1 MTAFSE
7 KMKAAI
13 EQCGVPVG
21 FLAERSGMSA
31 SLLYKIQR
39 GARLPDSLD
48 TLNRLIEAMACSIEE
63 RTELTQAYK
72 IERIGIRRYE
82 SFQELKGLL
91 ADIVELSPTIREP
104 MTDAGTK
111 LPRIING
118 PRNVNAAVL
127 TLLEREVRRDG
138 GQIDM
143 TTPVRY
149 HYGLECVS
157 KVLANRAP
165 GFRCIRHL
173 FCLKS
178 SGTDEALLYNMTAI
192 RALLPRMLNLERYD
206 PWYSYLPNPDDRT
219 VPFPFFI
226 LTSEGVLLLDSI
238 LHSAVFLDEPEI
250 MTLFRRNVEQMTHR
264 VTPVMRT
271 GKGTIRNY
279 ITAHAKIIARA
290 KKRPV
295 PVSVAAQPSIL
306 PCLRQEAVAKY
317 VPPELLQDD
326 EMAAGIAEFFQGS
339 ARDGYVTFFTMDG
352 LRHLIFQGKIMEMIG
367 PDIPVFDR
375 EDILDALEE
384 LIRRAKTGSIVPYMF
399 REEVFRGFT
408 RISLGLYGTVLFV
421 CCDIPSRSLVFN
433 DITEAT
439 LARVLKDYSE
449 NALQLGDVFSPEETI
464 RILEHEVRLSRK
476 RLNESATSP

>member
-1 MTAFSE
+1 
-7 KMKAAI
+7 
-13 EQCGVPVG
+13 
-21 FLAERSGMSA
+21 
-31 SLLYKIQR
+31 
-39 GARLPDSLD
+39 
-48 TLNRLIEAMACSIEE
+48 
-63 RTELTQAYK
+63 
-72 IERIGIRRYE
+72 
-82 SFQELKGLL
+82 
-91 ADIVELSPTIREP
+91 
-104 MTDAGTK
+104 
-111 LPRIING
+111 
-118 PRNVNAAVL
+118 
-127 TLLEREVRRDG
+127 
-138 GQIDM
+138 
-143 TTPVRY
+143 
-149 HYGLECVS
+149 
-157 KVLANRAP
+157 
-165 GFRCIRHL
+165 
-173 FCLKS
+173 
-178 SGTDEALLYNMTAI
+178 
-192 RALLPRMLNLERYD
+192 
-206 PWYSYLPNPDDRT
+206 
-219 VPFPFFI
+219 
-226 LTSEGVLLLDSI
+226 
-238 LHSAVFLDEPEI
+238 

-264 VTPVMRT
+264 FTPVMRT